1 MYSDIVNSLIQE
13 DSIYKGNGFNNK
25 LPTGIVT
32 LDIALAGGIPLNGS
46 IIELYGEES
55 AGKST
60 IAYRFCKKC
69 TESENGYVTWVDSE
83 LSYDAS
89 WAIIQGVNVERV
101 LPYRPPYMEAA
112 NNIILED
119 IRRYKETFLPW
130 LLNDKWKPTQEDA
143 NAAGVGVT
151 NLDAIKAYKES
162 VAPPHIIVWDSL
174 AAAPVKSV
182 AEDGA
187 DFASG
192 MSYRARLIKSFL
204 SRYNV
209 AVVGCDK
216 IGMILINQ
224 VIDDIGSYG
233 GGITTPGG
241 RGLRHGKHLSI
252 YIKKAGSGEKDED
265 QFVITDYVKLA
276 ITKNKVTP
284 IIASFPVI
292 FSKSKGYIGATSL
305 LEYLMDINWFKS
317 AGSWKKFNYN
327 YVDVETGELVSEE
340 ISIQR
345 GTFYKLIEQRP
356 EIFKYLCSCVKD
368 MFISKFPMNRSLID
382 SDLDSIIKACL
393 DEETALPNEE
403 EAESIKE
410 EN

>member
-60 IAYRFCKKC
+60 IAYRFCKRC
-69 TESENGYVTWVDSE
+69 TESDNGYVTWVDSE

-119 IRRYKETFLPW
+119 IKRYKETFLPW
-130 LLNDKWKPTQEDA
+130 LVNDKWKPTQEDA

-151 NLDAIKAYKES
+151 NVDAIKSYKES

-192 MSYRARLIKSFL
+192 M
-204 SRYNV
+204 
-209 AVVGCDK
+209 
-216 IGMILINQ
+216 
-224 VIDDIGSYG
+224 
-233 GGITTPGG
+233 
-241 RGLRHGKHLSI
+241 
-252 YIKKAGSGEKDED
+252 
-265 QFVITDYVKLA
+265 
-276 ITKNKVTP
+276 
-284 IIASFPVI
+284 AS
-292 FSKSKGYIGATSL
+292 
-305 LEYLMDINWFKS
+305 
-317 AGSWKKFNYN
+317 
-327 YVDVETGELVSEE
+327 
-340 ISIQR
+340 
-345 GTFYKLIEQRP
+345 
-356 EIFKYLCSCVKD
+356 
-368 MFISKFPMNRSLID
+368 
-382 SDLDSIIKACL
+382 
-393 DEETALPNEE
+393 
-403 EAESIKE
+403 
-410 EN
+410 